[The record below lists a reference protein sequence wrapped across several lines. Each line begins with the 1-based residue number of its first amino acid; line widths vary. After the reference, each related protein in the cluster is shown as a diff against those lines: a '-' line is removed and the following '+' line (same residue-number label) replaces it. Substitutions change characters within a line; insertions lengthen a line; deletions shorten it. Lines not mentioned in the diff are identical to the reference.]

1 MKKILLFLTVLLT
14 FLSCDDKSGSSAD
27 RQFWVADDTKDYY
40 SSSAGWYQVPANLVY
55 EGKHCEIYLED
66 DQDISESI
74 IDNIASAFDN
84 RIYDVVTNN
93 FSTPTDIDTNKKVIL
108 LLLDIKDGYSGP
120 GDGYIGGYFAPWDL
134 FSESEL
140 AMLGFPSHYKSN
152 ECEILYIDINPAD
165 PTSEEIKSTIA
176 HEFQHLVNMSQ
187 NVIYEDGYQ
196 MPTWIDEGFSMAA
209 ETIYQNVDLLEE
221 REAWYDADPFFTG
234 AIEGI
239 PQDLSMSI
247 AAGHPLVAWANDES
261 VYNNYALSHLF
272 FAWLRIHMLAK
283 GDDDTFF
290 KEIMADKDN
299 TLDTVVEVCS
309 SAIGTDINTNAKI
322 IQRFYMANFLGGNG
336 KTTGIESYLGKNRH
350 EGPFTLTSEY
360 NLQFPLLPGAAIHIS
375 DSAVNGWVPSGGD
388 EEVIYALGDI
398 SSETADYIGTG
409 GFGTGDNT
417 QECLIVLNSLDE
429 YTGEDSIKLTAP
441 LPDSHITLNSVS
453 GDNYLVLSDS
463 PSNWSKLSK
472 HRATTVE
479 DLPKGTL
486 RRGLEPKGDSTSR
499 FRN

>member
-1 MKKILLFLTVLLT
+1 MKKILIFLIVLLS

-55 EGKHCEIYLED
+55 EGKHCEIYLEE

-140 AMLGFPSHYKSN
+140 GMLGFPSHYKTN
-152 ECEILYIDINPAD
+152 ECEILYIDIDPAD
-165 PTSEEIKSTIA
+165 PTSAEIKSTIA

-187 NVIYEDGYQ
+187 NVIYENGYQ

-221 REAWYDADPFFTG
+221 REAWYDADPFLTG
-234 AIEGI
+234 EFGI
-239 PQDLSMSI
+239 TKDQSKSI
-247 AAGHPLVAWANDES
+247 AAGHPLVAWANDDS

-272 FAWLRIHMLAK
+272 FAWLRIHMLANDK
-283 GDDDTFF
+283 DDTFF
-290 KEIMADKDN
+290 KEIMTSDNN
-299 TLDTVVEVCS
+299 TLDKVVDVCS
-309 SAIGTDINTNAKI
+309 STIGAEIDSNAKI
-322 IQRFYMANFLGGNG
+322 IQRFYMANILGGNG
-336 KTTGIESYLGKNRH
+336 KTTGIESYLDKNRH
-350 EGPFTLTSEY
+350 TGPYSFGSPSTSVD
-360 NLQFPLLPGAAIHIS
+360 LLPGAAVHF
-375 DSAVNGWVPSGGD
+375 
-388 EEVIYALGDI
+388 I
-398 SSETADYIGTG
+398 SSSFNSWSPSDEDPAILFSMANIDTKDADYDED
-409 GFGTGDNT
+409 FGTGDSNN
-417 QECLIVLNSLDE
+417 ECLVVINSLDE
-429 YTGEDSIKLTAP
+429 YTGEDSIQNSGT
-441 LPDSHITLNSVS
+441 LPNRSYTPYDKSFTIADTR
-453 GDNYLVLSDS
+453 
-463 PSNWSKLSK
+463 SNRVKLSK
-472 HRATTVE
+472 LRDTTKK
-479 DLPKGTL
+479 DLPKGAM